1 MIPGERIHN
10 VIIITLV
17 NSSDLHALGA
27 EVWVLLDNEP
37 SSHVWGYTI
46 ECLQSSIWKSI
57 MHAWSSLHSS
67 TECSYS
73 WPVCSYRLV
82 LCIRVHI
89 QHATAGLA
97 CRS

>member
-46 ECLQSSIWKSI
+46 ECLQSSTRKSI
-57 MHAWSSLHSS
+57 NHACMVKS
-67 TECSYS
+67 T
-73 WPVCSYRLV
+73 LK
-82 LCIRVHI
+82 H
-89 QHATAGLA
+89 
-97 CRS
+97 